1 MLKKIKYFI
10 IASCMIIPLSS
21 TLTHVSATSTEV
33 VQPRAALC
41 SCGGVFRPSG
51 TEYSAWRYTGD
62 TRRGTHQVYGLNHE
76 QKRTVTQYQTCERC
90 SASYDTTKTEYRC
103 ECRGYDNP

>member
-33 VQPRAALC
+33 V
-41 SCGGVFRPSG
+41 
-51 TEYSAWRYTGD
+51 
-62 TRRGTHQVYGLNHE
+62 
-76 QKRTVTQYQTCERC
+76 
-90 SASYDTTKTEYRC
+90 
-103 ECRGYDNP
+103 